1 VRRHPAGPGEQGK
14 AEDLSF
20 DQFHR
25 FAVTEYVTGDG
36 CICQSPC
43 FLLNV
48 TICSDGGGAGTATI
62 HNGHTAVA
70 PPLIDLAVLQ
80 NQWQDFPIRH
90 PIFFGRGLYV
100 DVGDNVLSLTI
111 HYLPVPD

>member
-1 VRRHPAGPGEQGK
+1 MRGHPTGPGDQGI
-14 AEDLSF
+14 AETLEF

-25 FAVTEYVTGDG
+25 LAIPEYVTGDG

-48 TICSDGGGAGTATI
+48 TICSDGGGVGTATI
-62 HNGHTAVA
+62 HNGHTPQA

-90 PIFFGRGLYV
+90 PIFASRGLYV